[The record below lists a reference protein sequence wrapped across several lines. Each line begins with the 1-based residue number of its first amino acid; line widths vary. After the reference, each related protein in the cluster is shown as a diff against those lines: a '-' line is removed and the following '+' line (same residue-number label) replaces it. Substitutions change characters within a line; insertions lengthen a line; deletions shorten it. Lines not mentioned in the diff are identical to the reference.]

1 MDITITGQNI
11 EITEALESLIH
22 EKFNKITRHFE
33 NITDVKFILKTENHN
48 HIAECKLHL
57 MHNEIF
63 SDASG
68 SDMYKV
74 IDDLIQKIDRQVIKI
89 KEKAKDHHQSE
100 GVVRKHSQ

>member
-1 MDITITGQNI
+1 MKLLKLLNH
-11 EITEALESLIH
+11 LIN

-74 IDDLIQKIDRQVIKI
+74 IDDLIHKIDRQVIKI

-100 GVVRKHSQ
+100 GVVRKHNQ

>member
-1 MDITITGQNI
+1 
-11 EITEALESLIH
+11 
-22 EKFNKITRHFE
+22 
-33 NITDVKFILKTENHN
+33 
-48 HIAECKLHL
+48 

-100 GVVRKHSQ
+100 GVVRKHNQ

>member
-11 EITEALESLIH
+11 EITDALELLIH
-22 EKFNKITRHFE
+22 EKFNKIKRHFE
-33 NITDVKFILKTENHN
+33 NITDVKFILKVENHN

-68 SDMYKV
+68 ADMYKV
-74 IDDLIQKIDRQVIKI
+74 IDDLIHKIDRQVIKI
-89 KEKAKDHHQSE
+89 KEKTKDHHQSE
-100 GVVRKHSQ
+100 GFIRKHNQ